1 MQLMQEKS
9 HKINAEF
16 DDVAFDPNPEKHIKL
31 AFKMAAWCAAHR
43 REECGTTSE
52 DWLGLCGE
60 VLMRCVACFDPTKK
74 IRFSTYY
81 CRAVQNEF
89 IRRDDMGRRKH
100 VRIEF
105 VLSVDDDGNT
115 VKTRTKTWRKNA
127 PTPISDDIGWR
138 GKPWRVSGPEQPLDE
153 LVRREDE
160 EDRHNRLASVLDRI
174 EDMREYDMVRRG
186 ACGVS
191 YDKMAKDY
199 GLTRER
205 ARQILINAIGSEAVG
220 RLAKV
225 KRPVTRQSMVK
236 RAYEERKR
244 AARASA

>member
-1 MQLMQEKS
+1 MQPTQEKS

-16 DDVAFDPNPEKHIKL
+16 DDVAFDANPEKHIKL
-31 AFKMAAWCAAHR
+31 VYKMAAWCAAHR
-43 REECGTTSE
+43 RDECGTTSE
-52 DWLGLCGE
+52 EWLGLCGE
-60 VLMRCVACFDPTKK
+60 VLMRCVRLFDPTKK

-81 CRAVQNEF
+81 CRAVQNEY

-105 VLSVDDDGNT
+105 ALHVDDDGNT

-138 GKPWRVSGPEQPLDE
+138 GKPWRVSRVEQPLDE

-160 EDRHNRLASVLDRI
+160 EEKHNRLAGVLDRI
-174 EDMREYDMVRRG
+174 EDPRQYDMVRRG

-191 YDKMAKDY
+191 YQAMASDY

-205 ARQILINAIGSEAVG
+205 ARQILITAIGAEAVG

-236 RAYEERKR
+236 REYEARRKAKM
-244 AARASA
+244 AAS